1 MIWLK
6 VLLNDYFGS
15 STYVSYWAKSVQY
28 LKWFLTVLWMN
39 LKDILFIKWHIN
51 GTLLS
56 EHAIYVPY
64 TCCLTISSI
73 IFNIK
78 ILLVSIFV

>member
-28 LKWFLTVLWMN
+28 LKWFLTVLWLN

-56 EHAIYVPY
+56 EHANLCALYLLFNY
-64 TCCLTISSI
+64 
-73 IFNIK
+73 IFNN
-78 ILLVSIFV
+78 F